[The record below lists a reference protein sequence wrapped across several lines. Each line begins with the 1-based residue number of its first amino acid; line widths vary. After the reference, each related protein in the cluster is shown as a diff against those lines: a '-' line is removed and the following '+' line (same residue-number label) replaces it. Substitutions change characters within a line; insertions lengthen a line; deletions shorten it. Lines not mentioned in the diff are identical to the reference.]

1 MRYSISNTAEWGD
14 LVTGPRIVTDQTKA
28 EMRRVLTELQ
38 DGTFAKNFRA
48 EYAGG
53 MRTFKRLYEAD
64 NNHPLEVTGRK
75 LRKLMPWLKAKEPP
89 KAS

>member
-1 MRYSISNTAEWGD
+1 MIGNTADWGD
-14 LVTGPRIVTDQTKA
+14 PVTGSRIVTDETKK
-28 EMRRVLTELQ
+28 EMKRVLTEIQ

-48 EYAGG
+48 KYAGG
-53 MRTFKRLYEAD
+53 MKNFKRLYEAD

-75 LRKLMPWLKAKEPP
+75 LRGMMPWLKAKTPP